1 MSDSDVIRAWKDL
14 EYRESLSE
22 RERALLPES
31 PVGMVELSDTD
42 LLRAGG
48 AGEEEPDSTAP
59 CTIALTIS
67 VAQVSYEFSCAGNGC
82 DDEPGGTP
90 GGTCSILSQGCC

>member
-1 MSDSDVIRAWKDL
+1 MSDSDVIRAWKDSK
-14 EYRESLSE
+14 YRESLSE
-22 RERALLPES
+22 HERALLPES

-42 LLRAGG
+42 LLSAGG
-48 AGEEEPDSTAP
+48 AGREEPETSTIT
-59 CTIALTIS
+59 CSIMISIMLTN
-67 VAQVSYEFSCAGNGC
+67 ELSCGGNDC